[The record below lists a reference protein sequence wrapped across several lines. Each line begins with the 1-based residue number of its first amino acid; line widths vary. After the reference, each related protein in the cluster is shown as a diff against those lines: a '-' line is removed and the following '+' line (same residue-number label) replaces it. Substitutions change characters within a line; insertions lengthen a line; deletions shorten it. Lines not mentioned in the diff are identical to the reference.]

1 MMRKNYCRKCR
12 HCQEE
17 GHNSRTCKNNT
28 SVHNDIG
35 PNKFIRLF
43 GSDISLDSPLYSAAA
58 ESMDKT
64 ITLHNNVAESI
75 KCSSSINTSNDL
87 VIIPPSYNEAE
98 EVSYLSDLS
107 PIRKRLEHNKLTGAT
122 KHMNVYCDDENIVT
136 YSPRKRVKE
145 HLSPITLSLS
155 HRKKINDGSHERL
168 KGDISPIIL
177 SNSHGKEV
185 NYESQG
191 RLKVKQWNGEE
202 HQRFLLGLK
211 MLGKGD
217 WRGIST
223 KYVKTRTPTQVAS
236 HAQKYFKR
244 QNASEELKKRRKSI
258 FDHSNHNLIMSQIS
272 CPPTPTDQLQN
283 RCSLDKYDA
292 FSSNSFIVPPMPI
305 INYSTAPKSLPII
318 PKSSPKI
325 HPMESV

>member
-1 MMRKNYCRKCR
+1 MMRKNYGRKCR

-28 SVHNDIG
+28 FVHNDIG

-98 EVSYLSDLS
+98 EVSYLSDLN
-107 PIRKRLEHNKLTGAT
+107 PIRKRLEHNKLT
-122 KHMNVYCDDENIVT
+122 
-136 YSPRKRVKE
+136 E

-258 FDHSNHNLIMSQIS
+258 FDHSNHNLLMSQIS
-272 CPPTPTDQLQN
+272 CPPTPTDQS
-283 RCSLDKYDA
+283 RC
-292 FSSNSFIVPPMPI
+292 V
-305 INYSTAPKSLPII
+305 
-318 PKSSPKI
+318 
-325 HPMESV
+325 

>member
-1 MMRKNYCRKCR
+1 MMRKNYCIKCR

-98 EVSYLSDLS
+98 EVSYLSDLN

-122 KHMNVYCDDENIVT
+122 KHMNVYCDDGNIVT

-168 KGDISPIIL
+168 KGDISPIIV

-244 QNASEELKKRRKSI
+244 QNASEELKKTQKEH
-258 FDHSNHNLIMSQIS
+258 F
-272 CPPTPTDQLQN
+272 
-283 RCSLDKYDA
+283 
-292 FSSNSFIVPPMPI
+292 
-305 INYSTAPKSLPII
+305 
-318 PKSSPKI
+318 
-325 HPMESV
+325 